1 MALLTLPNEL
11 LVAIAAAGS
20 RPAEDLTVVQ
30 RRYRC
35 EWTLSQVS
43 RRLREVIIGAP
54 TLWTLL
60 ELDLHH
66 EELTEIAQLYL
77 TRSRACHVSV
87 LLHETRDIDNDDL
100 IAERIRVLLPHLSRI
115 RTLRLSIYVDPGVA
129 LSPLR
134 HVLAPNLE
142 RLEILNNLD
151 PSDFHHTA
159 FEIFSLG
166 LPKLTSFEMKH
177 AVPHLPLPP
186 WTVGLTRL
194 EFRSDDLGVAATII
208 TQSPSLVHLSLGLV
222 DLTIGRLCLPSLKF
236 LRISIE
242 SLEQDYLPAVFD
254 LFDTP
259 ALTEFTIHGTHAHQ
273 ILTLL
278 HSASLPHSS
287 FPALKSLTFANG
299 ADDCRTFPPGVQP
312 IPPPRLFPVLS
323 SLTLIRLCFTSD
335 LVGKLASTA
344 HPWPLLKTLTVCPS
358 EREVV
363 AVSDVLWNNARSA
376 KHRALP
382 RFRLS
387 DSLLTGIRRRERKSG
402 EESGMD
408 MELFDPTELIAAFQ

>member
-20 RPAEDLTVVQ
+20 RPAEDLTVVRQ
-30 RRYRC
+30 CYRC

-43 RRLREVIIGAP
+43 RRLRDVIIGAP

-77 TRSRACHVSV
+77 TRSRACHLSAF
-87 LLHETRDIDNDDL
+87 LYEMEDIDNDDL
-100 IAERIRVLLPHLSRI
+100 IAERIRVLVPHLPRI

-151 PSDFHHTA
+151 PNDVHQTA

-166 LPKLTSFEMKH
+166 LPKLTSFKMKH
-177 AVPHLPLPP
+177 AAPHLPLPP

-194 EFRSDDLGVAATII
+194 EFRSDDMSLVTTII
-208 TQSPSLVHLSLGLV
+208 TQSSSLVHLSLGLV

-236 LRISIE
+236 LRISID
-242 SLEQDYLPAVFD
+242 SRRQDYLHAVFD

-259 ALTEFTIHGTHAHQ
+259 ALTEFMIHGTHAHQ
-273 ILTLL
+273 IHALL
-278 HSASLPHSS
+278 HSTSLPHSS
-287 FPALKSLTFANG
+287 FPALTALIFAND
-299 ADDCRTFPPGVQP
+299 ADDCRVIGDVHHP

-335 LVGKLASTA
+335 LVGMLASTA

-408 MELFDPTELIAAFQ
+408 MELFDPTELMAAFD